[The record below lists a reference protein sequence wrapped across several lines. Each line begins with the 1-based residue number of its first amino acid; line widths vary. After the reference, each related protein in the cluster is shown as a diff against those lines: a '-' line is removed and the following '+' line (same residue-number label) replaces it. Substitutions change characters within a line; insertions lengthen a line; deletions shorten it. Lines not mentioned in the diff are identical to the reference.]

1 MLIWTFSTRS
11 YIYGNL
17 YKNRVNISSGSGQS
31 DASITIG
38 QLTMADNGTYECS
51 VSLMADLDGTSKSRV
66 RLLVLGECPR
76 LLPGWQEAGGAGGG
90 ARRSTPAAGQS
101 QRQRCHPGAQMPP
114 AVGPVSGW
122 GGHHVSLQG
131 RRLLCIPARGR
142 RLPGA
147 EGRPAGVAPGGR
159 PGRVSSRSVQGS
171 SWTAVLLSRQTYR
184 EERGRPRPIVE
195 MLTCPRLWCP
205 GPEATLAVGGPSLS

>member
-76 LLPGWQEAGGAGGG
+76 LLPGWQEAGGAGGVPGG
-90 ARRSTPAAGQS
+90 APQWQDKARGSGATPGLRRPPPLVLSRAGE
-101 QRQRCHPGAQMPP
+101 GTM
-114 AVGPVSGW
+114 
-122 GGHHVSLQG
+122 SLQG

-147 EGRPAGVAPGGR
+147 EGRPAGVAPGGQ

-184 EERGRPRPIVE
+184 EGRGRPRPIVE

-205 GPEATLAVGGPSLS
+205 GPAATLAVGGPSLS